1 MNLSYLKDAGI
12 EDLKAKFTKHIRYY
26 QSGDQAYFQKFF
38 DEHKYLSET
47 NLQIPESIPL
57 LISDDRK
64 KDTVHNAKMIHMT
77 LSNLSPY
84 LAISEN
90 VWAALTHTIFFEY
103 IVRKN
108 EDAFS
113 TENKRY
119 EKNIENAF
127 FTYTQG
133 KRRGTFINGIASLWW
148 GAYMVYDKDNLRDP
162 YELVNDIA
170 MTGYPS
176 TILLLSSSRIMG
188 RKDTALGFF
197 KVVHALRE
205 AGETLNR
212 QAIVEGVKYLNLLA
226 GVSLLDLKTQG
237 EISELTRNFYK
248 NYLKV

>member
-1 MNLSYLKDAGI
+1 
-12 EDLKAKFTKHIRYY
+12 
-26 QSGDQAYFQKFF
+26 
-38 DEHKYLSET
+38 
-47 NLQIPESIPL
+47 
-57 LISDDRK
+57 
-64 KDTVHNAKMIHMT
+64 
-77 LSNLSPY
+77 
-84 LAISEN
+84 
-90 VWAALTHTIFFEY
+90 
-103 IVRKN
+103 
-108 EDAFS
+108 
-113 TENKRY
+113 
-119 EKNIENAF
+119 
-127 FTYTQG
+127 
-133 KRRGTFINGIASLWW
+133 
-148 GAYMVYDKDNLRDP
+148 MVYDKDNSRDP